1 MKQLRTQKRLVYL
14 SIVLIL
20 VLCAT
25 AIRPAVVVT
34 ASDGTDTQ
42 VFLTAARS
50 FAEQAEAAG
59 NHHLTAEPVITV
71 TSKQIQAGKMAVTM
85 DIEAMDVLNSGLRDA
100 EPIIAGELQ
109 YLQDHGAALSV
120 TAKKAVEDDIAY
132 WRSTIESAMT
142 VPTLTCYPIKVTA
155 NVDIAGNIDVS
166 TLQVYVDNGAV
177 GSNFIPAAQ
186 FFKDMRSVW
195 TTVAQAYA
203 NAASIASDASV
214 KGSVAPVATPGS

>member
-1 MKQLRTQKRLVYL
+1 MKQQRTQTWIMCL
-14 SIVLIL
+14 SIMLIL

-25 AIRPAVVVT
+25 VIRPAVIAT

-42 VFLTAARS
+42 AFLTAARS

-71 TSKQIQAGKMAVTM
+71 TSKQVQSGKIEVTM
-85 DIEAMDVLNSGLRDA
+85 DIEAMDVLNGGPRDDQ
-100 EPIIAGELQ
+100 PVIAGQLQ

-120 TAKKAVEDDIAY
+120 TAKKAVEDDISY
-132 WRSTIESAMT
+132 WRGTIDSAMT
-142 VPTLTCYPIKVTA
+142 APTLTCYPIKVTA
-155 NVDIAGNIDVS
+155 NVDIAGNIDIRTV
-166 TLQVYVDNGAV
+166 QVYVDNGAV

-186 FFKDMRSVW
+186 FFKGLRSVW

-203 NAASIASDASV
+203 NAASIASDTSV
-214 KGSVAPVATPGS
+214 KSSVAPVATPGL

>member
-34 ASDGTDTQ
+34 ASDGTNTQ
-42 VFLTAARS
+42 PFLTAARS

-71 TSKQIQAGKMAVTM
+71 TSKQIQAGRMAVTM
-85 DIEAMDVLNSGLRDA
+85 DIEAMDVLNGGPRDDQ
-100 EPIIAGELQ
+100 PIIAGELQ

-132 WRSTIESAMT
+132 WRGTIDSAMT

-155 NVDIAGNIDVS
+155 NVDIAGNIDIS
-166 TLQVYVDNGAV
+166 TLQIHVDNGGV

>member
-34 ASDGTDTQ
+34 ASDGTNTQ
-42 VFLTAARS
+42 PFLTAARS

-85 DIEAMDVLNSGLRDA
+85 DIEAMDVLNGGPRDDQ
-100 EPIIAGELQ
+100 PIIAGELQ

-142 VPTLTCYPIKVTA
+142 VPTETCYPIKVTA
-155 NVDIAGNIDVS
+155 NVDIAGNIDIS

-186 FFKDMRSVW
+186 FFKGLRSVW

>member
-42 VFLTAARS
+42 AFLTAARS

-59 NHHLTAEPVITV
+59 NHRMTAEPVITIN
-71 TSKQIQAGKMAVTM
+71 SKQIQDGKMEVTM
-85 DIEAMDVLNSGLRDA
+85 GIEAMDVLNSGPRDA

-109 YLQDHGAALSV
+109 YLQDHGAALSA
-120 TAKKAVEDDIAY
+120 TAREAVEDDIAY

-155 NVDIAGNIDVS
+155 NVDIAGNIDAGS
-166 TLQVYVDNGAV
+166 LQVYVDNAPV
-177 GSNFIPAAQ
+177 GSNCVPAAQ
-186 FFKDMRSVW
+186 FFKDMRSV
-195 TTVAQAYA
+195 
-203 NAASIASDASV
+203 
-214 KGSVAPVATPGS
+214 

>member
-34 ASDGTDTQ
+34 AWDGTDTQ

-85 DIEAMDVLNSGLRDA
+85 DIEAMDVLNGGPRDA

-109 YLQDHGAALSV
+109 YLQDHGTALSA
-120 TAKKAVEDDIAY
+120 TAREAVEDNISY
-132 WRSTIESAMT
+132 WRGTIDSAMT
-142 VPTLTCYPIKVTA
+142 VPTLTCYPIKITA
-155 NVDIAGNIDVS
+155 NVDVAGNIDIS

>member
-34 ASDGTDTQ
+34 ASDGTNTQ
-42 VFLTAARS
+42 PFLTAARS
-50 FAEQAEAAG
+50 FAEQVEAAG

-71 TSKQIQAGKMAVTM
+71 TSKQIQAGKMEVTM
-85 DIEAMDVLNSGLRDA
+85 GIEAMDVLNSGPRDA

-109 YLQDHGAALSV
+109 YLQDHGTALSA
-120 TAKKAVEDDIAY
+120 TAREAVEDDIAY
-132 WRSTIESAMT
+132 WRGTIDSAMT
-142 VPTLTCYPIKVTA
+142 APTLTCYPIKVTA

-186 FFKDMRSVW
+186 FFKGLRSVW

>member
-25 AIRPAVVVT
+25 AIRPAVVAT

-42 VFLTAARS
+42 PFLTAARS

-59 NHHLTAEPVITV
+59 NHRMTAEPVITI
-71 TSKQIQAGKMAVTM
+71 SGKQIQAGKMEVTM
-85 DIEAMDVLNSGLRDA
+85 GIEAMDVLNGGPRDDQ
-100 EPIIAGELQ
+100 PIIAGELQ

-132 WRSTIESAMT
+132 WRSTIDSAMT
-142 VPTLTCYPIKVTA
+142 APTLTCYPIKVTA
-155 NVDIAGNIDVS
+155 NVDIPGNIDVS
-166 TLQVYVDNGAV
+166 TLRVYVDNGAV